1 MKCKNT
7 LVKEQSQTT
16 ATEVTEKRYDMSLS
30 NEAKIGI
37 AVFMA
42 TIILVGG
49 IIFLKGMDFRSKDYR
64 ITLFYG
70 NVNGL
75 VEGSPLTIAGLNIGK
90 VEDMRLA
97 GNVIAVTVTIDNKV
111 NISKDSKAFIKSA
124 SIMGGK
130 QIALV
135 PGVSPD
141 ILKDGDTLT
150 GAYEADL
157 TELTSTL
164 SPISTNVLGILER
177 VNTTFD
183 DPTRRNIQ
191 SILLEL
197 NRAARDLQDVIEQQG
212 GHLDHAVGNFTTFSE
227 DMSRFAKRL
236 DTMAVDQKGNLSEGI
251 QGIKKTAKT
260 MEEASGKFKDAS
272 TSIENVFK
280 RLEKGDGTIGKL
292 MYDDR
297 LYTHLDSLVLNIN
310 ELVKDL
316 KANPKRYVNVSVF

>member
-1 MKCKNT
+1 MNLT
-7 LVKEQSQTT
+7 
-16 ATEVTEKRYDMSLS
+16 

-37 AVFMA
+37 AVFFA
-42 TIILVGG
+42 VIILVGG
-49 IIFLKGMDFRSKDYR
+49 VIFLKGMDFRSKDYR
-64 ITLFYG
+64 ITLFYS

-75 VEGSPLTIAGLNIGK
+75 TEGSPITIAGLNIGK
-90 VEDMRLA
+90 VQDMRLA
-97 GNVIAVTVTIDNKV
+97 GNVIAVGIALDNKV

-135 PGVSPD
+135 PGVSPE

-164 SPISTNVLGILER
+164 SPISSNVLGILER

-197 NRAARDLQDVIEQQG
+197 NRAAKDLQQVIQQQG
-212 GHLDHAVGNFTTFSE
+212 GHLDYAVGNFSTFSE
-227 DMSRFAKRL
+227 DLGRFAKRI
-236 DTMAVDQKGNLSEGI
+236 DTIAISQKGNIDESVKSI
-251 QGIKKTAKT
+251 RITAKT
-260 MEEASGKFKDAS
+260 MEDAAGKFRDAS
-272 TSIENVFK
+272 TSIDNVFK
-280 RLEKGDGTIGKL
+280 SLEQNKGTIGKL

-297 LYTHLDSLVLNIN
+297 VYNHLDSMLISIN

>member
-1 MKCKNT
+1 MN
-7 LVKEQSQTT
+7 
-16 ATEVTEKRYDMSLS
+16 LS

-37 AVFMA
+37 AVFLA
-42 TIILVGG
+42 AIILVGG

-90 VEDMRLA
+90 VQDMRLA

-135 PGVSPD
+135 PGISPN

-177 VNTTFD
+177 VNNTFD

-191 SILLEL
+191 NILLEL
-197 NRAARDLQDVIEQQG
+197 NRAARDLQGVIQQQG
-212 GHLDHAVGNFTTFSE
+212 GHLDYAVGNFSSFSE
-227 DMSRFAKRL
+227 DMSRFAKRI
-236 DTMAVDQKGNLSEGI
+236 DTIAVDQKGNISEGVKSI
-251 QGIKKTAKT
+251 RVTAKT

-297 LYTHLDSLVLNIN
+297 LYVHLDSMVLNIN

>member
-1 MKCKNT
+1 MNLT
-7 LVKEQSQTT
+7 
-16 ATEVTEKRYDMSLS
+16 

-37 AVFMA
+37 AVFLA
-42 TIILVGG
+42 TIILIGG

-64 ITLFYG
+64 ITLFYS

-75 VEGSPLTIAGLNIGK
+75 TEGSPITIAGLNIGK
-90 VEDMRLA
+90 VQDMRLA
-97 GNVIAVTVTIDNKV
+97 GNVIAVGIALDNKV

-135 PGVSPD
+135 PGTSSE

-164 SPISTNVLGILER
+164 SPISSNVLGILER

-191 SILLEL
+191 NILLEL
-197 NRAARDLQDVIEQQG
+197 NRAAKDLQQVIQQQG
-212 GHLDHAVGNFTTFSE
+212 GHLDYAVGNFSAFSE
-227 DMSRFAKRL
+227 DMSRFAKRI
-236 DTMAVDQKGNLSEGI
+236 DTIASSQSGNIDASVKSI
-251 QGIKKTAKT
+251 RVTAKM

-272 TSIENVFK
+272 TSIDNVFK
-280 RLEKGDGTIGKL
+280 SLERNDGTIGKL

-297 LYTHLDSLVLNIN
+297 VYNHLDSLILNIN

>member
-1 MKCKNT
+1 MK
-7 LVKEQSQTT
+7 
-16 ATEVTEKRYDMSLS
+16 LS

-37 AVFMA
+37 AVF
-42 TIILVGG
+42 ISVIVFVGG
-49 IIFLKGMDFRSKDYR
+49 VIFLKGMDFRSKEYR
-64 ITLFYG
+64 VTIFYH

-75 VEGSPLTIAGLNIGK
+75 VEGSPITIAGLNIGK
-90 VEDMRLA
+90 VQDMRLA
-97 GNVIAVTVTIDNKV
+97 GNVIAVGVSIDNKV
-111 NISKDSKAFIKSA
+111 NIAKDSRAFIKSS

-130 QIALV
+130 QIAITPGMDPEILV
-135 PGVSPD
+135 
-141 ILKDGDTLT
+141 DGDTLS

-197 NRAARDLQDVIEQQG
+197 NRAAVDLQQVIRAQG
-212 GHLDHAVGNFTTFSE
+212 GHLDYAVGNFSTFSE

-236 DTMAVDQKGNLSEGI
+236 DTIAVAQKGNIDEGVKS
-251 QGIKKTAKT
+251 IKVTAKT
-260 MEEASGKFKDAS
+260 MEEASGKFRDAS
-272 TSIENVFK
+272 ASIDNVFK
-280 RLEKGDGTIGKL
+280 KMERGDGTLGK
-292 MYDDR
+292 MIYDDR
-297 LYTHLDSLVLNIN
+297 LYVHLDSLILNIN

-316 KANPKRYVNVSVF
+316 KANPKKYVNVSVF

>member
-1 MKCKNT
+1 MT
-7 LVKEQSQTT
+7 
-16 ATEVTEKRYDMSLS
+16 LS

-37 AVFMA
+37 AVFLA
-42 TIILVGG
+42 VIILIGG
-49 IIFLKGMDFRSKDYR
+49 IIFLKGIDFRSKEYR
-64 ITLFYG
+64 LTLFYG

-75 VEGSPLTIAGLNIGK
+75 AEGSPITIAGLNIGK
-90 VEDMRLA
+90 VQDMRLA
-97 GNVIAVTVTIDNKV
+97 GNVIAVGVTIDNKV
-111 NISKDSKAFIKSA
+111 NISKDSKAFIKS
-124 SIMGGK
+124 SSLMGGK
-130 QIALV
+130 QIAII
-135 PGVSPD
+135 PGVSPE
-141 ILKDGDTLT
+141 ILKDGDILT

-197 NRAARDLQDVIEQQG
+197 NRAAKDLQLVIQQQG

-236 DTMAVDQKGNLSEGI
+236 DTIAVDQKGNLND
-251 QGIKKTAKT
+251 GIKSIRVTAKT
-260 MEEASGKFKDAS
+260 MEEASNRFKDAS
-272 TSIENVFK
+272 ASIDNVFK
-280 RLEKGDGTIGKL
+280 KLERGDGTIGKL
-292 MYDDR
+292 MNDER
-297 LYTHLDSLVLNIN
+297 LYNHLDSLILSLN
-310 ELVKDL
+310 ELAKDL

>member
-1 MKCKNT
+1 MT
-7 LVKEQSQTT
+7 
-16 ATEVTEKRYDMSLS
+16 LS

-37 AVFMA
+37 AVFLA
-42 TIILVGG
+42 VIILVGG
-49 IIFLKGMDFRSKDYR
+49 IIFLKGIDFRSKDYR
-64 ITLFYG
+64 LTLFYG

-75 VEGSPLTIAGLNIGK
+75 TEGSPITIAGLNIGK
-90 VEDMRLA
+90 VLDMRLA
-97 GNVIAVTVTIDNKV
+97 GNIIAVGVSIDNKV

-130 QIALV
+130 QIAIL
-135 PGVSPD
+135 PGISPD

-150 GAYEADL
+150 GGYEADL

-183 DPTRRNIQ
+183 NPTRRNIQ

-197 NRAARDLQDVIEQQG
+197 NRAAKDLQQIIQQQG
-212 GHLDHAVGNFTTFSE
+212 GHLDYAVGNFSTFSE

-236 DTMAVDQKGNLSEGI
+236 DTIAVSQKGNIDEGVKSI
-251 QGIKKTAKT
+251 RSTAKT
-260 MEEASGKFKDAS
+260 MEEASGRFREAS
-272 TSIENVFK
+272 MSIDNVFK
-280 RLEKGDGTIGKL
+280 KLERGEGTLGK
-292 MYDDR
+292 MMQDER
-297 LYTHLDSLVLNIN
+297 LYLHLDSLILNIN

>member
-1 MKCKNT
+1 MT
-7 LVKEQSQTT
+7 
-16 ATEVTEKRYDMSLS
+16 LS

-37 AVFMA
+37 AVFLA
-42 TIILVGG
+42 VIILVGG
-49 IIFLKGMDFRSKDYR
+49 IIFLKGIDFRSKEYR
-64 ITLFYG
+64 LTLFYG

-75 VEGSPLTIAGLNIGK
+75 AEGSPITIAGLNIGK
-90 VEDMRLA
+90 VQDMRLA
-97 GNVIAVTVTIDNKV
+97 GNVIAVGVTIDNKV
-111 NISKDSKAFIKSA
+111 NISNDSKAFIKS
-124 SIMGGK
+124 SSLMGGK
-130 QIALV
+130 QIAII

-141 ILKDGDTLT
+141 ILKDGDILT

-197 NRAARDLQDVIEQQG
+197 NRAAKDLQLVIQQQG
-212 GHLDHAVGNFTTFSE
+212 GHIDHAVGNFSTFSD

-236 DTMAVDQKGNLSEGI
+236 DTIAVSQKGNIEDGVKSI
-251 QGIKKTAKT
+251 RVTAKT
-260 MEEASGKFKDAS
+260 MEEASGRFKDAS
-272 TSIENVFK
+272 TSIDNVFK
-280 RLEKGDGTIGKL
+280 KIERGDGSLGKL
-292 MYDDR
+292 MNDDR
-297 LYTHLDSLVLNIN
+297 LYNHLDSLIMSLN
-310 ELVKDL
+310 ELAKDL

>member
-1 MKCKNT
+1 MNLT
-7 LVKEQSQTT
+7 
-16 ATEVTEKRYDMSLS
+16 

-37 AVFMA
+37 AVFFA
-42 TIILVGG
+42 VIILVGG
-49 IIFLKGMDFRSKDYR
+49 VIFLKGMDFRSKDYR
-64 ITLFYG
+64 ITLFYS

-75 VEGSPLTIAGLNIGK
+75 TEGSPITIAGLNIGK
-90 VEDMRLA
+90 VQDMRLA
-97 GNVIAVTVTIDNKV
+97 GNVIAVGIALDNKV

-135 PGVSPD
+135 PGVSSE

-164 SPISTNVLGILER
+164 SPISSNVLGILER

-197 NRAARDLQDVIEQQG
+197 NRAAKDLQQVIQQQG
-212 GHLDHAVGNFTTFSE
+212 GHLDYAVGNFSAFSE
-227 DMSRFAKRL
+227 DMSRFAKRI
-236 DTMAVDQKGNLSEGI
+236 DTIALSQKGNIDESVKSI
-251 QGIKKTAKT
+251 RTTART
-260 MEEASGKFKDAS
+260 MEEASNKFKDAS
-272 TSIENVFK
+272 TSIDNVFK
-280 RLEKGDGTIGKL
+280 SLEQNKGTIGKL

-297 LYTHLDSLVLNIN
+297 VYNHLDSMLISIN

>member
-1 MKCKNT
+1 MNLT
-7 LVKEQSQTT
+7 
-16 ATEVTEKRYDMSLS
+16 

-37 AVFMA
+37 AVFFA
-42 TIILVGG
+42 VIILVGG
-49 IIFLKGMDFRSKDYR
+49 VIFLKGMDFRSKEYR
-64 ITLFYG
+64 LTLFYS

-75 VEGSPLTIAGLNIGK
+75 TEGSPITIAGLNIGK
-90 VEDMRLA
+90 VQDMRLA
-97 GNVIAVTVTIDNKV
+97 GNVIAVGIAVDNKV

-135 PGVSPD
+135 PGVSPE
-141 ILKDGDTLT
+141 ILRDGDTLT

-164 SPISTNVLGILER
+164 SPISSNVLGILER

-191 SILLEL
+191 NILLEL
-197 NRAARDLQDVIEQQG
+197 NRAAKDLQQVIQQQG
-212 GHLDHAVGNFTTFSE
+212 GHLDYALGNFSAFSE
-227 DMSRFAKRL
+227 DMSRFAKRI
-236 DTMAVDQKGNLSEGI
+236 DTIAVSQEGNIDQSVKSI
-251 QGIKKTAKT
+251 RVTAKT
-260 MEEASGKFKDAS
+260 MEDASGKFKEAS
-272 TSIENVFK
+272 TSIDNVFK
-280 RLEKGDGTIGKL
+280 TLERGDGTIGKL
-292 MYDDR
+292 MHDDR
-297 LYTHLDSLVLNIN
+297 LYVHLDSLILNIN